1 MSQTIKTAFA
11 KALADAKSD
20 PDAIAD
26 IIETLLTSVSMAI
39 SVQARG
45 DAKIMGELLEGSSAY
60 LFSRAGDFQKMGAFI
75 GKIAK

>member
-45 DAKIMGELLEGSSAY
+45 DAKIMGELLEGASAY
-60 LFSRAGDFQKMGAFI
+60 LFSRAGDFQKMGAFL
-75 GKIAK
+75 GKITK

>member
-1 MSQTIKTAFA
+1 MSQKIQVAFA
-11 KALADAKSD
+11 AALADAKSD
-20 PDAIAD
+20 PDAVAD

-45 DAKIMGELLEGSSAY
+45 DAKIMNTLLEGSSAY
-60 LFSRAGDFQKMGAFI
+60 LFERAGDFQKMGAFV